1 MGWHELNK
9 NYLVQKPTGSHT
21 NRRICWDNNNRS
33 VCFLD
38 LIVCLICLFCNLLFI
53 CLYVLSFVVYLFVC
67 SLFWLFCY
75 LFVCLFCVYSFFSVR
90 CLCLFVSFSLFCL
103 FLFILFLIDCSVCLY
118 VSFCLFFAFFLYVPS
133 VHRNW
138 FNNVFVIP
146 AHQFLRPWNLEL
158 MLTDTRW
165 EFHKYLLEILF
176 WLEGLFLPFLQY
188 CVLFHP

>member
-1 MGWHELNK
+1 M
-9 NYLVQKPTGSHT
+9 QKPTRPTQIEEFVETTITDLSAFW
-21 NRRICWDNNNRS
+21 I
-33 VCFLD
+33 FLF
-38 LIVCLICLFCNLLFI
+38 VCLFDLS
-53 CLYVLSFVVYLFVC
+53 VLSFVVYLFVC
-67 SLFWLFCY
+67 SLFLLFCY
-75 LFVCLFCVYSFFSVR
+75 LFVCLFCVYSFFSVL

-103 FLFILFLIDCSVCLY
+103 FLFILFLIDCFVCLY
-118 VSFCLFFAFFLYVPS
+118 VSFCLFLLFLYVPS

-165 EFHKYLLEILF
+165 EFYKYLLEILF
-176 WLEGLFLPFLQY
+176 WLEGLFIPYLQY

>member
-1 MGWHELNK
+1 M
-9 NYLVQKPTGSHT
+9 SAFC
-21 NRRICWDNNNRS
+21 I
-33 VCFLD
+33 FLF
-38 LIVCLICLFCNLLFI
+38 VCLFDLS
-53 CLYVLSFVVYLFVC
+53 VLSFVVYLFVC
-67 SLFWLFCY
+67 SVICLFVRLFSFWLFCY
-75 LFVCLFCVYSFFSVR
+75 LFVCLFCVYSFFLFCASV
-90 CLCLFVSFSLFCL
+90 CLCLFLYFVCFCL
-103 FLFILFLIDCSVCLY
+103 FCFLLIV
-118 VSFCLFFAFFLYVPS
+118 FFGCMFHFVFFLLFLYVPS

-176 WLEGLFLPFLQY
+176 WLEGLFIPYLQY